1 MILSSPSSRGL
12 QPCSLP
18 STGAATGLKYHREVG
33 RAGRRK
39 AFIVFAVNGK
49 LHLYS
54 LGHRP
59 SGHPWLFYTHIQ
71 SIHDSFW
78 LSLQNIPRIQCSHH
92 RHCSHPSPSPRI
104 THLGYIK
111 DILTGSVLLP
121 FDPTVHTG
129 ARVTVENSILM

>member
-1 MILSSPSSRGL
+1 MILSSPSAHGL

-18 STGAATGLKYHREVG
+18 STGAATGLKYRREVG

-39 AFIVFAVNGK
+39 AFIVVAVNGK

-59 SGHPWLFYTHIQ
+59 SGHPWLFLQ

-78 LSLQNIPRIQCSHH
+78 LSLQNIPKIQCSHH
-92 RHCSHPSPSPRI
+92 LHCSRPGPSPHI

-121 FDPTVHTG
+121 FDRTVHAG
-129 ARVTVENSILM
+129 ARVTVQNSILM